1 MHLILGGRYMG
12 KRTRAEKIF
21 GPFEKI
27 YDLEQIDPEE
37 LPVLSDKK
45 KSLVMNLQAGVKKL
59 LLKNLLPLKFFEE
72 RMEFLG
78 ACAITGDEISSGVI
92 PVDKFERQWRDET
105 GRVYQFFS
113 SRADSVERVFAGLAI
128 KLK

>member
-1 MHLILGGRYMG
+1 MG

-37 LPVLSDKK
+37 LPVVPDKK
-45 KSLVMNLQAGVKKL
+45 KSLVINLQAGVKKL

-78 ACAITGDEISSGVI
+78 VCVITGDEISSGVI